1 MSTDL
6 IELYIF
12 GEIINGLVVV
22 DYYGICIFIGILLLF
37 YNIRLYIIKLNEEI
51 DCLRERL
58 LMNEEINHNVFK
70 NISEKVNNV
79 NHKIDKWIIDIMED
93 MNYEM
98 DGFKAQMITSE
109 LTTDKIFKSINDK
122 IYELEEFRTYQ
133 FEDFKAFMNT
143 TIDDKFC
150 SFNEKIDEN
159 CSIMNSVTERI
170 DNFEL
175 NSQNNNIVIG
185 ISYNPNSDYQGFRN
199 HKQIYLN
206 VLSDNIELKNTYMM
220 GDGTYNAF
228 QLYITEFLKLKN
240 LKSIKL
246 NYSLNPYPN
255 NYNHMF
261 MCNSGDIS
269 CGVILTCDYN
279 SKQAYNIFE
288 KEIFEPYRP
297 KHYNDIKYFDGGLI
311 NTSIEIIAK
320 LLKLKVFNALGE
332 DCTEIVYEKV
342 KSDKRKYDF
351 LELFFKEMGYISS

>member
-1 MSTDL
+1 MSPEL

-12 GEIINGLVVV
+12 GEIINGLVIV
-22 DYYGICIFIGILLLF
+22 DYYGICIFIGISFILLLF

-79 NHKIDKWIIDIMED
+79 NRKIDKEIIDIMED

-133 FEDFKAFMNT
+133 FEDFKALMNT
-143 TIDDKFC
+143 TIDDKFG
-150 SFNEKIDEN
+150 SLNEKIDEN

-185 ISYNPNSDYQGFRN
+185 IYYHSNCCYDYGFET
-199 HKQIYLN
+199 HKRLYVNI
-206 VLSDNIELKNTYMM
+206 LSDNIDLTYYNIDSDINTTFIYTSEL
-220 GDGTYNAF
+220 
-228 QLYITEFLKLKN
+228 LKLKN
-240 LKSIKL
+240 LKKIKVSNSYVFNNWMCASVDLVGECERTINILNKDIFKQFKKFDSYGTETEQCFKIHKL
-246 NYSLNPYPN
+246 NY
-255 NYNHMF
+255 
-261 MCNSGDIS
+261 
-269 CGVILTCDYN
+269 
-279 SKQAYNIFE
+279 
-288 KEIFEPYRP
+288 
-297 KHYNDIKYFDGGLI
+297 
-311 NTSIEIIAK
+311 IIYVNACQFAK
-320 LLKLKVFNALGE
+320 LFKLKVVGPAGE
-332 DCTEIVYEKV
+332 DYTEIVYEKV